1 MYYSSVIRTC
11 FIFIQC
17 TRIWRNC
24 IYISCDSIGT
34 IIFKVYQCVSVCYFG
49 SDDVFFSLFLIHS
62 NLVYTFLWKYSL
74 NLSKRHFPH
83 ISVIS
88 EGNIARA
95 SVYRDCM
102 HEWFVEFILS
112 KMKMYIKQLLLCFS
126 IAIIIKLYMYVLNL
140 YFTLNV

>member
-34 IIFKVYQCVSVCYFG
+34 IIFKVLYVTL
-49 SDDVFFSLFLIHS
+49 DLMTFFFLLFLIHS
-62 NLVYTFLWKYSL
+62 NLVYTLLWKYSL

-88 EGNIARA
+88 EGDIARA
-95 SVYRDCM
+95 SFYHDCM
-102 HEWFVEFILS
+102 HEWFVEFILL

-140 YFTLNV
+140 YFTLNL

>member
-1 MYYSSVIRTC
+1 MWLEHVLFLYSVQEYGEIVFTFPVIVLVQLFLR
-11 FIFIQC
+11 FI
-17 TRIWRNC
+17 N
-24 IYISCDSIGT
+24 
-34 IIFKVYQCVSVCYFG
+34 VYLYVTLDLMTF
-49 SDDVFFSLFLIHS
+49 FFSLFLIHS

-83 ISVIS
+83 ISVIP